1 MYKLL
6 LTSSEQRERKKNR
19 RMCKWF
25 KFVVSFWYGSR
36 TERMSSQFTPYHP
49 ERGCMYVLGVH
60 SIECCGEHVT
70 RIIHIIWKFI
80 VTAGL
85 TISYKRML
93 QLHIVLSNNTVIFAQ
108 IISSFCLSF
117 SMSTIKLLE
126 KIGNDAKSPTRLRN
140 SYPSVISKHW
150 TFLANQQFTLMNPWW
165 LINIYTWCRG
175 CVCVCV
181 LIRGS
186 NGVFFCAWQQQQQ
199 HTHTQ

>member
-6 LTSSEQRERKKNR
+6 LTSSGQREKKR

-36 TERMSSQFTPYHP
+36 TKRMSSQLTPYHP
-49 ERGCMYVLGVH
+49 VSGCMYVLGVH

-70 RIIHIIWKFI
+70 RIIHIIRKFI

-85 TISYKRML
+85 IISYKHML

-117 SMSTIKLLE
+117 SVSTIKLLE
-126 KIGNDAKSPTRLRN
+126 NIGNDAKSPTRLRN
-140 SYPSVISKHW
+140 SYPSVISKRW

-165 LINIYTWCRG
+165 LINIYTCCRG
-175 CVCVCV
+175 CVCVCTNS
-181 LIRGS
+181 R
-186 NGVFFCAWQQQQQ
+186 FE
-199 HTHTQ
+199 